1 MLRAIESN
9 SFKITKVQDLR
20 GDCSSIKIISMN
32 VDEDDIM
39 IINKEDID
47 DLIQMLQKTK
57 ELLS

>member
-9 SFKITKVQDLR
+9 SFKIIKVQDLI
-20 GDCSSIKIISMN
+20 GACNSIKIISMN